1 MSPHLKLFIYHK
13 FIEHMSMEQEI
24 YTNALKKAFLFRFR
38 ERKKDKGLA

>member
-24 YTNALKKAFLFRFR
+24 YKAFLFRFR